1 MFASLVRRKEERLD
15 LAMAALLIAR
25 EEYPSLSIEDYME
38 RLDYLGAEYAIDL
51 PVDLTPELTCRT
63 LIKLLVDVHGFRG
76 NAEAYYDPANSYL
89 NQVLDHRTGIPI
101 TLSIV
106 YIEVARRAG
115 IVLVPVSFPGHFL
128 VRHAHDM
135 SFYID
140 PFNNGRILS
149 LDDCR
154 EMLAK
159 SHPHTTFS
167 ESMLGAVTKR
177 QVITRMLSNLKG
189 IYTHAE
195 DAQRALRVVELLTTV
210 SPWDLDQVRDRGI
223 LYYRTGQVARAIA
236 DLTSY
241 AEHAAPGPEVE
252 SVKDALRRLTPP

>member
-25 EEYPSLSIEDYME
+25 EEYPRLSIEDYME

-63 LIKLLVDVHGFRG
+63 LVKLLAGVHGFRG

-89 NQVLDHRTGIPI
+89 NEVLDHRTGIPI

-128 VRHAHDM
+128 VRHAYDM

-159 SHPHTTFS
+159 SHPHTAFS
-167 ESMLGAVTKR
+167 ESMLGAADEAP
-177 QVITRMLSNLKG
+177 G
-189 IYTHAE
+189 DHA
-195 DAQRALRVVELLTTV
+195 DSVQPQGHLHAR
-210 SPWDLDQVRDRGI
+210 RG
-223 LYYRTGQVARAIA
+223 RPARAAGGRAA
-236 DLTSY
+236 DDGVAVGPRPGARPRDPVLPHMGRSRGQSRTSR
-241 AEHAAPGPEVE
+241 AMR
-252 SVKDALRRLTPP
+252 STRRRVRRWSR

>member
-1 MFASLVRRKEERLD
+1 MFTSLVRRKEERLD
-15 LAMAALLIAR
+15 LAMAALLIAK
-25 EEYPSLSIEDYME
+25 EEYPRLSIEDYME

-63 LIKLLVDVHGFRG
+63 LTKLLVDVHGFHG
-76 NAEAYYDPANSYL
+76 NQEAYYDANNSYL
-89 NQVLDHRTGIPI
+89 NQVLERRTGIPI
-101 TLSIV
+101 TLSIL

-115 IVLVPVSFPGHFL
+115 IVLLPVSFPGHFL
-128 VRHAHDM
+128 VRHSSDT

-140 PFNNGRILS
+140 PFNNGRMLS

-154 EMLAK
+154 EMIART
-159 SHPHTTFS
+159 HPNAEFS
-167 ESMLGAVTKR
+167 ESMLGSATKR
-177 QVITRMLSNLKG
+177 QVISRLLLNLKG

-195 DAQRALRVVELLTTV
+195 DAERALRIVELLTTI

-223 LYYRTGQVARAIA
+223 LYYRTGQLDKAIA
-236 DLTSY
+236 DLRSY

-252 SVKDALRRLTPP
+252 VVKDALRRLTPP